1 MTAKIAKPNTLG
13 ARLAPMFGK
22 SVFGGAIE
30 RVRSVQNVL
39 SQRLLESAFTA
50 HIENEAVD
58 PNAFMHSPLA
68 FGRAVATHVFD
79 HSEQIYNR
87 LDAVAGHQMIV
98 APADAIAPS
107 KLLDSQTLLERLG
120 NYMQGDT
127 DFDAQ
132 HVTLR
137 QAMQVRRTLS
147 RFAAHS
153 ASDADAMLAG
163 VRMRALDQAIQTG
176 LDGFDATAG
185 GQDALRRVGLPSAS
199 IAYKQSTSLWHDGSA
214 VERVVDKIGASQ
226 DLATEAIGQGANPQ
240 TVPWDFGRLER
251 TLNDP
256 ANARDLQAVFRT
268 NSRTR
273 QFKQMVNL
281 AATDGGQTF
290 NRLASGV
297 GSLFLGN
304 YPLYRGVW
312 TLSSLNP
319 HAFGSVAAMV

>member
-1 MTAKIAKPNTLG
+1 MTANIAKPNTLG

-39 SQRLLESAFTA
+39 AQRLLESAFLA
-50 HIENEAVD
+50 HIENGAVD

-68 FGRAVATHVFD
+68 FGKAVAGHVFD
-79 HSEQIYNR
+79 RSEQIYNR

-98 APADAIAPS
+98 APADALAPS

-127 DFDAQ
+127 SFDAQ

-153 ASDADAMLAG
+153 TSDADAMLAG

-199 IAYKQSTSLWHDGSA
+199 VAYKQSTSLWHDGSA
-214 VERVVDKIGASQ
+214 IERVVDKLGGSQ
-226 DLATEAIGQGANPQ
+226 GPPTEAIGQGANPQ
-240 TVPWDFGRLER
+240 VVPWDFGRLEH

-268 NSRTR
+268 
-273 QFKQMVNL
+273 
-281 AATDGGQTF
+281 
-290 NRLASGV
+290 
-297 GSLFLGN
+297 
-304 YPLYRGVW
+304 
-312 TLSSLNP
+312 
-319 HAFGSVAAMV
+319 